1 MKHSVKIIFGK
12 EQVNKFILD
21 TPLSKEEKDINEK
34 IFYFKSKGEL
44 NAFIKGVD
52 ITVGWSEVYSAEI
65 KTTN

>member
-21 TPLSKEEKDINEK
+21 TPFSKEEKDINEK

-52 ITVGWSEVYSAEI
+52 ITVGWSEAYTAEI

>member
-21 TPLSKEEKDINEK
+21 TPFSKEEKDINEK
-34 IFYFKSKGEL
+34 IFYFKSKEEL

-52 ITVGWSEVYSAEI
+52 ITVGWSETYTAEI